1 MRGPY
6 KTPVYTLNAQK
17 AYRARNPEA
26 INKGARDY
34 YNEHKE
40 AILLQKQIKRD
51 QQREADGLPP
61 IIRKVI
67 LV

>member
-6 KTPVYTLNAQK
+6 KTPIYTLNAQK

-26 INKGARDY
+26 INKNAREY
-34 YNEHKE
+34 YHEHRDE
-40 AILLQKQIKRD
+40 ILLQKQMKRD
-51 QQREADGLPP
+51 LQREADGLPP
-61 IIRKVI
+61 IIRKVV